1 VGSQE
6 WQGLMRKTVTRC
18 GIAALALSSA
28 VLISYPSFPSTFAI
42 IANPQLV
49 NHALKGDRLP
59 TTAPGS
65 SKSRATTQPSLE
77 RAEKQ
82 VPVGCDRAFSPV
94 SSPRFATIF
103 GRCVV

>member
-1 VGSQE
+1 MGSQE

-65 SKSRATTQPSLE
+65 SRESGYDAT
-77 RAEKQ
+77 
-82 VPVGCDRAFSPV
+82 
-94 SSPRFATIF
+94 FARE
-103 GRCVV
+103 GRKAGARGLR